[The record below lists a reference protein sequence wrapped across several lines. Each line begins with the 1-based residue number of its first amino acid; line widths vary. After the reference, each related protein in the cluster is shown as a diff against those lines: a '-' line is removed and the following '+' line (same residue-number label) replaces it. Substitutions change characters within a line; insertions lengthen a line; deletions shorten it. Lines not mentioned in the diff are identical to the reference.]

1 MREAMNSYQYWVR
14 RAIFVGGCGLL
25 LCYLFSTS
33 LCAEIYYYKDR
44 DGCLHFTN
52 APTSARFRPFMGMG
66 KEALK
71 NYDGLIR
78 RHAKKYGLEAAL
90 VKAVIKAES
99 EFDPKAVSCVGAMG
113 LMQLM
118 PDTADDMDVDNPYEP
133 SDNIEGGCRYLR
145 SLLDRFLTVR
155 LALAAYNAGP
165 ENVRKYNGIP
175 PFKETHGFVK
185 RVMRYYSELE

>member
-1 MREAMNSYQYWVR
+1 MGSFQNGVR
-14 RAIFVGGCGLL
+14 IVLFAVGCGLL
-25 LCYLFSTS
+25 LLHLSIAPLF
-33 LCAEIYYYKDR
+33 AEIYYYKDPKGR
-44 DGCLHFTN
+44 LHFTN
-52 APTSARFRPFMGMG
+52 VPTSARFRPFLGMS

-78 RHAKKYGLEAAL
+78 RYAKKYGLEAAL

-118 PDTADDMDVDNPYEP
+118 PATAGDMKVNDPYEP

-145 SLLDRFLTVR
+145 SLLDRFRTVD

-175 PFKETHGFVK
+175 PFKETRGFVN
-185 RVMRYYSELE
+185 RVMRYYSEYE